1 MMPGLILSFVLALL
15 MGMAI
20 VTLLWPHR
28 RLQADL
34 LTKASLAAGLGL
46 GATSCLSFLCLLAAP
61 GHLDNVPVAEIVLL
75 AVLATCAVLRHS
87 REKSALVRLKETGPW
102 TRAAPAAALAVFLMG
117 AATFALD
124 SACWPHGDWD
134 AWSVQNLHARFLYR
148 GGEHWASLFSKS
160 LSWSSLD
167 YPLLLPGSVMR
178 SWVFAGGEP
187 VLGPIL
193 VAFVF
198 AAGACLLLFSG
209 LALLRGKLRGSLA
222 AIVLAGTPF
231 FFGHAAAQYA
241 NVPLAFFYLATLVLL
256 CLADRE
262 SEGARGLLALAG
274 LACGMAAWTKNEG
287 LLFIICVLLPRIW
300 ISIRR
305 SGPRTCWRW
314 MWPFLAGLLP
324 VMLIVLFF
332 KIRYAPPN
340 EIVGPAGRASV
351 LQWILTP
358 SRYAVIGKWFLKHA
372 FTFGRWDELRF
383 IPVSPVPLLLG
394 ALVLFGT
401 RRDGRELQGAATA
414 AWTLGLTL
422 AGYFSV
428 FLITPNP
435 LDWQLSTAGGRLL
448 IQLWPSALFV
458 FFMVIRDP
466 LSERSAQT
474 PLSSDAPL

>member
-15 MGMAI
+15 MGMA
-20 VTLLWPHR
+20 VATLLWPRR

-34 LTKASLAAGLGL
+34 LMKVSLATGLGL
-46 GATSCLSFLCLLAAP
+46 GATSCLSFLYLVAAR
-61 GHLDNVPVAEIVLL
+61 GHLDNLPVAELVVL
-75 AVLATCAVLRHS
+75 AVLVTCAVLRHS
-87 REKSALVRLKETGPW
+87 PGKPALAGLKESGPL
-102 TRAAPAAALAVFLMG
+102 TLAAPAAALAVFLMG

-148 GGEHWASLFSKS
+148 GGEQWVNLFSKP

-178 SWVFAGGEP
+178 SWVFAGGET

-198 AAGACLLLFSG
+198 VAGACLLLFSG

-222 AIVLAGTPF
+222 VIVLAGTPF
-231 FFGHAAAQYA
+231 FIGHAAAQYA
-241 NVPLAFFYLATLVLL
+241 DVPLAFFYLATLVLL

-262 SEGARGLLALAG
+262 REGGRGLLALAG

-287 LLFIICVLLPRIW
+287 LLFMICVLLPRVW
-300 ISIRR
+300 TLIRK
-305 SGPRTCWRW
+305 SGPRTCWSW
-314 MWPFLAGLLP
+314 AWPFLAGLLP
-324 VMLIVLFF
+324 VLLIVLFF
-332 KIRYAPPN
+332 KGRYAPPN
-340 EIVGPAGRASV
+340 EIVGPAGREGA

-358 SRYAVIGKWFLKHA
+358 SRYAAIGKWFLKHA
-372 FTFGRWDELRF
+372 FTFGRWDELRYLP
-383 IPVSPVPLLLG
+383 ITPVPLLLG
-394 ALVLFGT
+394 ALFLFGI
-401 RRDGRELQGAATA
+401 RRDGKEFQGALAA
-414 AWTLGLTL
+414 AWTLGLTW
-422 AGYFSV
+422 AGYLSIY
-428 FLITPNP
+428 LITPNP
-435 LDWQLSTAGGRLL
+435 LDWQLTTAGGRLL

-466 LSERSAQT
+466 LSESL
-474 PLSSDAPL
+474 P

>member
-1 MMPGLILSFVLALL
+1 MIPGLILSFVLAML
-15 MGMAI
+15 MGLAV

-34 LTKASLAAGLGL
+34 LMKASLATGLGL
-46 GATSCLSFLCLLAAP
+46 GATSCLSFLCLVAAR
-61 GHLDNVPVAEIVLL
+61 GHLDNLPVAEIVVL
-75 AVLATCAVLRHS
+75 AVLVACAVLRHS
-87 REKSALVRLKETGPW
+87 PEKSALARLKETGPW
-102 TRAAPAAALAVFLMG
+102 TLAAPAAALAVFLMG

-148 GGEHWASLFSKS
+148 GGEQWASLFSQP

-178 SWVFAGGEP
+178 SWVFAGGET
-187 VLGPIL
+187 VAGPIL

-198 AAGACLLLFSG
+198 AAGACLLLFSS
-209 LALLRGKLRGSLA
+209 LAILRGKLRASLA

-231 FFGHAAAQYA
+231 FIGHAAAQYA
-241 NVPLAFFYLATLVLL
+241 DVPLAFFYLATLVLL

-262 SEGARGLLALAG
+262 KEGGRGLLALAG

-300 ISIRR
+300 ILTRK
-305 SGPRTCWRW
+305 SGARTCWSR
-314 MWPFLAGLLP
+314 MWPFLAGLAP

-332 KIRYAPPN
+332 KARYAPPN
-340 EIVGPAGRASV
+340 EIVGPAGRASAV
-351 LQWILTP
+351 EWILTP
-358 SRYAVIGKWFLKHA
+358 SRYVVIGKWFLKHA

-394 ALVLFGT
+394 ALVLFGIK
-401 RRDGRELQGAATA
+401 RDAGELQGARAA

-422 AGYFSV
+422 AGYFCV
-428 FLITPNP
+428 CLITPNA

-466 LSERSAQT
+466 PSDSSA
-474 PLSSDAPL
+474 